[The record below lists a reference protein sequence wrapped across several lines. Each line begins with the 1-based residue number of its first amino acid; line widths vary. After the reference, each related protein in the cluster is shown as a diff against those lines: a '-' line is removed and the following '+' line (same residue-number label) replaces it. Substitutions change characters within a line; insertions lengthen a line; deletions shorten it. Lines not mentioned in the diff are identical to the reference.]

1 MSKPQEP
8 SARQRLSPAQR
19 SNLVAYL
26 DQELQQEENQDLE
39 QVLVHCQT
47 ARRDLEVL
55 TRTWE
60 MLDLLPH
67 PDLDTAFSTQILH
80 QVQSEAKHR
89 HTRGAKWFVLGNTLR
104 FYVLWVFSLALA
116 FTLSF
121 WAVYY
126 WPNPDRNRINDL
138 PIYERLSVYQ
148 QIDNRDVLE
157 DLQRQTGLFRA
168 DQK

>member
-8 SARQRLSPAQR
+8 SSRQRLSPVQR

-26 DQELQQEENQDLE
+26 DQELHQEENQELE
-39 QVLVHCQT
+39 QVLVCSQT
-47 ARRDLEVL
+47 ACRDLELL

-80 QVQSEAKHR
+80 QIQSETKPS
-89 HTRGAKWFVLGNTLR
+89 HTRGAKWFVFGKTMG
-104 FYVLWVFSLALA
+104 FYVLWMFSLTLA
-116 FTLSF
+116 FMSSF
-121 WAVYY
+121 GAVYY

-138 PIYERLSVYQ
+138 PVYERLSVYQ
-148 QIDNRDVLE
+148 QIDNREVLE
-157 DLQRQTGLFRA
+157 DLQRKTGLFRTE
-168 DQK
+168 QK